1 MPPQDRLLHS
11 PYIYN
16 YRNLGLQY
24 KSSTAP
30 QLKFGLE
37 FYTHFK

>member
-1 MPPQDRLLHS
+1 
-11 PYIYN
+11 
-16 YRNLGLQY
+16 LGLQY